1 MPIITTTAITT
12 LLSVLATKGLEK
24 AFETGGEK
32 ISEGAFNWL
41 KSLFYKDNEPKK
53 ILKELQESPDNEEKI
68 SNARAIITN
77 SIEDNSTFE
86 NYLKEFLE
94 NLPQI
99 ENNISH
105 SKNVNTGNV
114 NTGGGSFRI
123 GDDYGK

>member
-1 MPIITTTAITT
+1 MPIITTAAITT

-41 KSLFYKDNEPKK
+41 KSLFYKENEPKK

-114 NTGGGSFRI
+114 NISGNFRI